1 MFKCLSSLKVVKRLL
16 IAIVAAAAFALA
28 TAQTTIT
35 VATSAEPAVMD
46 PHKATERFTSIFL
59 TNIYDSLI
67 SRSADLAISPNL
79 AESWEQIAP
88 DTWQFKLREGVTFHN
103 GEPFNAA
110 SVKFTLERFI
120 DPEFASTQR
129 THVRTITGVDIV
141 DEHTVNIHTD
151 GPDALLLARMSELF
165 GVMLPPQYIAEVG
178 DEGFN
183 AHPIGT
189 GPWKF
194 VEWVKNERIVL
205 EAFENYWQGAP
216 EVDRLVLRP
225 ISEPASRIASLITGE
240 VDLIDAVPYV
250 LIPQLEAYDNIDVQP
265 VGTARVFFIVLDVT
279 KPPFD
284 DVRVRQALN
293 YALDVKSIIAGVA
306 RGQAQAVATVIVP
319 GSTGYDPSIEPYPY
333 DPKRARELLA
343 EAGYPDGIKVA
354 FDSFTG
360 SIADHATLAEA
371 IAGQISDAGF
381 NTELNIY
388 DNSVFGPMRANLDTA
403 PMYAYSYG
411 NWALDV
417 AAIIAS
423 LNQGHT
429 GYYYKSA
436 EVDDLIDQANQAVDP
451 TERNAIL
458 SKIQQIFKDDAP
470 YAYLYQHT
478 AVYAK
483 SARLNFTPREDEIMR
498 FYPLSVD

>member
-1 MFKCLSSLKVVKRLL
+1 MTRRLSPLTAIPRLL
-16 IAIVAAAAFALA
+16 VAIVAAAPQAMAA
-28 TAQTTIT
+28 AHTTVT

-67 SRSADLAISPNL
+67 SRSDTLEISPNL
-79 AESWEQIAP
+79 AESWEQIDA

-103 GEPFNAA
+103 GEPFNAE

-120 DPEFASTQR
+120 DEEFGSTQR

-141 DEHTVNIHTD
+141 DEYTVNVNTD
-151 GPDALLLARMSELF
+151 GPDAMLLARMSELF

-183 AHPIGT
+183 EHPIGT

-205 EAFENYWQGAP
+205 EAFDDYWQGRP

-225 ISEPASRIASLITGE
+225 ISEPASRIASLVAGE

-250 LIPQLEAYDNIDVQP
+250 LIPQLESYDDIDVMP
-265 VGTARVFFIVLDVT
+265 VGTARVFFIILDVT
-279 KPPFD
+279 QPPFD

-293 YALDVKSIIAGVA
+293 YALDVESIIAGVA
-306 RGQAQAVATVIVP
+306 RGQAQPVATVIVP
-319 GSTGYDPSIEPYPY
+319 GTTGYDASIEPYPY
-333 DPKRARELLA
+333 DPERARELLA
-343 EAGYPDGIKVA
+343 EAGYPDGVTVG

-371 IAGQISDAGF
+371 IAGQISEAGF
-381 NTELNIY
+381 NTELTIY

-417 AAIIAS
+417 AAITAS

-429 GYYYKSA
+429 GYYYKSE
-436 EVDDLIDQANQAVDP
+436 EVDALIDQANQATD
-451 TERNAIL
+451 TAERNAIL
-458 SKIQQIFKDDAP
+458 SEIQQIFKDDAP
-470 YAYLYQHT
+470 YAYLYRHT

-483 SARLNFTPREDEIMR
+483 SDALNFTPREDEIMR

>member
-1 MFKCLSSLKVVKRLL
+1 MTAVTRTL
-16 IAIVAAAAFALA
+16 IALVATTALA
-28 TAQTTIT
+28 LAAAQTTVT

-46 PHKATERFTSIFL
+46 PHKATERYTSIFL

-67 SRSADLAISPNL
+67 SRGDDLSISPNL

-88 DTWQFKLREGVTFHN
+88 DTWQFHLRQGVTFHN
-103 GEPFNAA
+103 GEPFNSE
-110 SVKFTLERFI
+110 SVKYTLERYI
-120 DPEFASTQR
+120 DPDFASPQR
-129 THVRTITGVDIV
+129 THVRTITGVEIV
-141 DEHTVNIHTD
+141 DDYTVNIITD

-165 GVMLPPQYIAEVG
+165 GIMLPPRYMAEVG
-178 DEGFN
+178 DEGLN

-205 EAFENYWQGAP
+205 EAFDDYWRGRP

-225 ISEPASRIASLITGE
+225 IPEPASRIASLATGE
-240 VDLIDAVPYV
+240 VDLIDAVPTV
-250 LIPQLEAYDNIDVQP
+250 LIPQLESYDNIDVLP
-265 VGTARVFFIVLDVT
+265 VGTARVFFIILDVT

-293 YALDVKSIIAGVA
+293 YALDVESIMAAVA
-306 RGQAQAVATVIVP
+306 RGQGQVVATIIVP
-319 GSTGYDPSIEPYPY
+319 GSTGYDASIEPYPY
-333 DPKRARELLA
+333 DPERARELLA
-343 EAGYPDGIKVA
+343 EAGYPDGITVG

-381 NTELNIY
+381 NTELTIY

-417 AAIIAS
+417 SAIVAS

-436 EVDDLIDQANQAVDP
+436 EVDELIDRANQAVDP
-451 TERNAIL
+451 AERDAIL
-458 SKIQQIFKDDAP
+458 SEIQQVFKDDAP

-478 AVYAK
+478 TVYAK
-483 SARLNFTPREDEIMR
+483 NSALDFTPREDEIMR
-498 FYPLSVD
+498 FYPLSID